1 MNRFY
6 SLYIG
11 AVVTIIVLIGGLLLF
26 SSYFEI
32 GNPEIKLS
40 EDLIAIGQQKVMN
53 ITFSDTKSGLRDIVA
68 VLTQDNKSYTL
79 SSIHYP
85 QKGTYQKSISLTVD
99 PYSMKMHDG
108 PAVLQLK
115 AVDYS
120 LFKNETLINR
130 PVTIDM
136 TPPQIYLQNPTNII
150 NPGGTCLTLY
160 RTSKPVMM
168 SGVMVE
174 NQFFTSYPILISG
187 KLFHIVYFA
196 LPVDAKQNV
205 TRIKVV
211 AKDMAG
217 NEASL
222 ALPHLIKNKKF
233 RYDKMNLSDNF
244 LQQKMPDFQMSNPNL
259 RGKTPVET
267 FIFVNGQLRQDNLK
281 TIQSMS
287 QKSEPKQLWQDTFLR
302 MKNASPMALFGD
314 VRTYLFQG
322 KAIGESVHEGVDL
335 ASTEH
340 APIEAANDGVVV
352 FAGPL
357 GIYGNAVM
365 IDHGFG
371 LFSLYGHQSIINV
384 KMGQPVKKGDVIGN
398 SGISGLAGGDHLH
411 FALIVGSQFVN
422 PQEWWDPHWIADNVT
437 KKIAMAN

>member
-1 MNRFY
+1 
-6 SLYIG
+6 
-11 AVVTIIVLIGGLLLF
+11 
-26 SSYFEI
+26 
-32 GNPEIKLS
+32 
-40 EDLIAIGQQKVMN
+40 
-53 ITFSDTKSGLRDIVA
+53 
-68 VLTQDNKSYTL
+68 
-79 SSIHYP
+79 
-85 QKGTYQKSISLTVD
+85 
-99 PYSMKMHDG
+99 
-108 PAVLQLK
+108 
-115 AVDYS
+115 
-120 LFKNETLINR
+120 
-130 PVTIDM
+130 
-136 TPPQIYLQNPTNII
+136 
-150 NPGGTCLTLY
+150 
-160 RTSKPVMM
+160 
-168 SGVMVE
+168 
-174 NQFFTSYPILISG
+174 
-187 KLFHIVYFA
+187 
-196 LPVDAKQNV
+196 
-205 TRIKVV
+205 
-211 AKDMAG
+211 
-217 NEASL
+217 
-222 ALPHLIKNKKF
+222 
-233 RYDKMNLSDNF
+233 
-244 LQQKMPDFQMSNPNL
+244 
-259 RGKTPVET
+259 
-267 FIFVNGQLRQDNLK
+267 
-281 TIQSMS
+281 MS

-437 KKIAMAN
+437 KKIAMAD

>member
-1 MNRFY
+1 
-6 SLYIG
+6 
-11 AVVTIIVLIGGLLLF
+11 
-26 SSYFEI
+26 
-32 GNPEIKLS
+32 
-40 EDLIAIGQQKVMN
+40 
-53 ITFSDTKSGLRDIVA
+53 
-68 VLTQDNKSYTL
+68 
-79 SSIHYP
+79 
-85 QKGTYQKSISLTVD
+85 
-99 PYSMKMHDG
+99 
-108 PAVLQLK
+108 
-115 AVDYS
+115 
-120 LFKNETLINR
+120 
-130 PVTIDM
+130 
-136 TPPQIYLQNPTNII
+136 
-150 NPGGTCLTLY
+150 
-160 RTSKPVMM
+160 M

-196 LPVDAKQNV
+196 LPVDAKQGV

-322 KAIGESVHEGVDL
+322 KVVGESVHEGVDL